1 MAEIVVTCE
10 FCGRPGGMIGGGI
23 DARARC
29 PVHLDVVDAEEWLR
43 SRAAM
48 SAMFESEQEALAH
61 FWADYGAGLDL
72 VRELQRESVSDT
84 DCGDVPVT
92 RH

>member
-10 FCGRPGGMIGGGI
+10 CCGRPGELIGGGE
-23 DARARC
+23 AMARC
-29 PVHLDVVDAEEWLR
+29 PVHHDIVDAEEWLR
-43 SRAAM
+43 IRAAM
-48 SAMFESEQEALAH
+48 PAMFESESEALKH
-61 FWADYGAGLDL
+61 FLADYGAGLDL